1 MNTTIF
7 DNCIGKAFESVNA
20 CFNNDWNNTYSDKY
34 THILKNEQESAI
46 AIILLD
52 DDGFVRYCDVK
63 KKRNG
68 EKYKSIYLY
77 SGLFTMSTH
86 KDIKNVYKII
96 SDKRFKDYRIPLCTQ
111 ADFRVACRNIY
122 HRPSK
127 DRLSVPVS
135 NNKKVWRTIADPEG
149 DTSTDFIIIPDNG
162 QTKEEIEQF
171 VYDTVY
177 CPSNYCYS
185 TGRVITLSWDYKKL
199 PCGIAIIH
207 RTGIDW

>member
-1 MNTTIF
+1 MSTTIF
-7 DNCIGKAFESVNA
+7 DNCIGKAFESVST
-20 CFNNDWNNTYSDKY
+20 CFHNDWNNTYSDKY
-34 THILKNEQESAI
+34 THIFKNEQESAI

-52 DDGFVRYCDVK
+52 DDGFIRYCDVK

-68 EKYKSIYLY
+68 EKYR
-77 SGLFTMSTH
+77 
-86 KDIKNVYKII
+86 II

-111 ADFRVACRNIY
+111 ADFRIACRNIY

-162 QTKEEIEQF
+162 QTKGEIEQF
-171 VYDTVY
+171 GYDTVY
-177 CPSNYCYS
+177 CPSNYWYS